1 MYYYKTRKTMTM
13 AMAMAKTNSSDKFTE
28 SFNKKFSVNSSN
40 NNSSYSNFK
49 QKKDPIKKSLDI
61 TNDLQFPSLN
71 SMSQSKNIEEITLK
85 TTYNSVVSAT
95 IHFEEETKEEL
106 PKGWV
111 SITFNK
117 TNRNIQFYPILDNK
131 DKEPVTEDD
140 DYDPNLIMMKMSKIV
155 SENREKHKYMYDQIH
170 GNGAFN
176 ELHYISRNYLSDEE
190 F

>member
-1 MYYYKTRKTMTM
+1 M
-13 AMAMAKTNSSDKFTE
+13 ATTITNANSFDKYAE
-28 SFNKKFSVNSSN
+28 SFNKKFAVTNNKSSH
-40 NNSSYSNFK
+40 SSFK
-49 QKKDPIKKSLDI
+49 QKKDIPTKNSLDI

-71 SMSQSKNIEEITLK
+71 IVSHSKNTEEITLK
-85 TTYNSVVSAT
+85 NTYNSIVSAPL
-95 IHFEEETKEEL
+95 HNDCEEPKEEL

-111 SITFNK
+111 TITFNK
-117 TNRNIQFYPILDNK
+117 TNRNIEFYPILDNK
-131 DKEPVTEDD
+131 DKGPVTDED